1 MVLLMRDTILLL
13 VGIISYVVY
22 FLLFSAIIW
31 LFCDSSYV
39 DIIHNVDW
47 ITIYTIFISW
57 WCITITIIDLQ
68 KRFKD

>member
-22 FLLFSAIIW
+22 FLLFSAIGW
-31 LFCDSSYV
+31 LLSDSSYV